1 MSERLG
7 FVPDTEHPGWHVR
20 PASEQDRF
28 LDLFGTMRVR
38 VEPDGTARIRIDPQP
53 HHRNLNETVHGG
65 FALAFI
71 DQALFIGPAALGI
84 EGAVGGLTID
94 TASQFFAQLL
104 IDKPIDAVVEILR
117 ETGRLIFIRG
127 VMEQDGV
134 AAIAFSGTIKK
145 AR

>member
-1 MSERLG
+1 MCAPRACPRRVQSPRSRSSWWSGSFRSSPPVSERLG
-7 FVPDTEHPGWHVR
+7 FFPDTEHPGWHVR

-94 TASQFFAQLL
+94 T
-104 IDKPIDAVVEILR
+104 
-117 ETGRLIFIRG
+117 
-127 VMEQDGV
+127 
-134 AAIAFSGTIKK
+134 
-145 AR
+145 